1 MYQMRIDS
9 GNLNKNKQINNLV
22 SSSKRPEKSSFQ
34 EKLES
39 VNEENVRE
47 KLDTL
52 LDYVDQYGEK
62 LKETMDKKDLQA
74 YKEQVKEFLKIIQ
87 KEFARTKQSFSWD
100 NHGNL
105 KTYMIIEKVNH
116 QMEKLQEEFIQ
127 DQSDVLEVVR
137 RIDEIRGLLLDL
149 YI

>member
-1 MYQMRIDS
+1 MKIDS
-9 GNLNKNKQINNLV
+9 SNLNRNKQINNLV
-22 SSSKRPEKSSFQ
+22 SSTNKTEKSSFQ
-34 EKLES
+34 DKLEA

-87 KEFARTKQSFSWD
+87 KEFARTRQSFSWD
-100 NHGNL
+100 NQGNL
-105 KTYMIIEKVNH
+105 KTYMIIEKINN

-127 DQSDVLEVVR
+127 DQADVLEVVS

>member
-1 MYQMRIDS
+1 MRIDS
-9 GNLNKNKQINNLV
+9 SNLNRNKQINNLV
-22 SSSKRPEKSSFQ
+22 SSTKSPEKSSFQ
-34 EKLES
+34 KKLES

-47 KLDTL
+47 RLDTL
-52 LDYVDQYGEK
+52 MDYVDQYGEK
-62 LKETMDKKDLQA
+62 LKETMDKEDLQA
-74 YKEQVKEFLKIIQ
+74 YKKQVKEFLKIIQ

-100 NHGNL
+100 NQGNL
-105 KTYMIIEKVNH
+105 KTYMIIEKINN

-127 DQSDVLEVVR
+127 DQADVLEVVR

>member
-1 MYQMRIDS
+1 MRIDS
-9 GNLNKNKQINNLV
+9 SNLNRNKEINKLV
-22 SSSKRPEKSSFQ
+22 SSTKSPEKSSFQ
-34 EKLES
+34 DKLKA

-47 KLDTL
+47 RLDTL

-62 LKETMDKKDLQA
+62 LKETMDKKNLQA

-100 NHGNL
+100 NQGNL
-105 KTYMIIEKVNH
+105 KTYMIIEKINN

-127 DQSDVLEVVR
+127 DQADVLEVVR

>member
-1 MYQMRIDS
+1 MRIDS
-9 GNLNKNKQINNLV
+9 SNLNRNKEINNLV
-22 SSSKRPEKSSFQ
+22 SSTKNPEKSSFQ
-34 EKLES
+34 EKLKA

-47 KLDTL
+47 RLDTL

-100 NHGNL
+100 NQGNL
-105 KTYMIIEKVNH
+105 KTYMIIEKINN

-127 DQSDVLEVVR
+127 DQADVLEVVR

>member
-1 MYQMRIDS
+1 MRIES
-9 GNLNKNKQINNLV
+9 SNINRNKQLNNLV
-22 SSSKRPEKSSFQ
+22 SSTESSEKSSFQ
-34 EKLES
+34 EKLEA

-47 KLDTL
+47 RLDSL

-100 NHGNL
+100 NQGNL
-105 KTYMIIEKVNH
+105 KTYMIIEKINH

-127 DQSDVLEVVR
+127 DQADVLEVVR

-149 YI
+149 YV

>member
-1 MYQMRIDS
+1 MRIES
-9 GNLNKNKQINNLV
+9 SNLNRNKQLNNLV
-22 SSSKRPEKSSFQ
+22 SSTESSEKSSFQ
-34 EKLES
+34 EKLEA

-47 KLDTL
+47 RLDSL
-52 LDYVDQYGEK
+52 LDYVDQYGDK

-100 NHGNL
+100 NQGNL
-105 KTYMIIEKVNH
+105 KTYMIIEKINH

-127 DQSDVLEVVR
+127 DQADVLEVVR

-149 YI
+149 YV